1 MLQTRTDIALIVAV
15 VLAGAGCGRSANPA
29 SPTAGASPVITNQ
42 TAGATSVALTGV
54 VRGLDVEARS
64 FTLATRTGVRAIRAD
79 DLTAVWSGGRQIRLS
94 AVRDGMVAAVRALDC
109 GSYAL
114 ARTISITD

>member
-42 TAGATSVALTGV
+42 TAGATS
-54 VRGLDVEARS
+54 RS

-94 AVRDGMVAAVRALDC
+94 AVRDGMVAAGRALDC